1 MLACASWRFN
11 GPMLDS
17 AGGLGIQ
24 SMVNIIISL

>member
-1 MLACASWRFN
+1 MPAERSN

-24 SMVNIIISL
+24 LVANIIISL

>member
-24 SMVNIIISL
+24 LVANIIISL